1 MKIAELIQ
9 SLTDKQAP
17 LAVGR
22 VVVSPDAPTGL
33 KADIEGVEK

>member
-1 MKIAELIQ
+1 MKIAELLQ

-17 LAVGR
+17 LAVDN
-22 VVVSPDAPTGL
+22 VVVSHNAPTVL

>member
-1 MKIAELIQ
+1 MKIAELLQ

-17 LAVGR
+17 LAVDS
-22 VVVSPDAPTGL
+22 VVVSSNAPTGL